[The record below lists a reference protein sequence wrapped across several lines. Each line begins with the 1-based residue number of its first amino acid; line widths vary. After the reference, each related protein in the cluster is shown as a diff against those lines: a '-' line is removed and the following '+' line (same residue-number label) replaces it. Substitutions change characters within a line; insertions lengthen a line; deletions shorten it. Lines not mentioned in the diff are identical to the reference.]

1 MAFAFYDDN
10 GNQIGSI
17 PAGSGNSVNV
27 FGAPFLGAY
36 TNPSSSAQGNGSNEA
51 GQYVIDNSMA
61 FNKAAMDYQHQL
73 NENSAKIDREWNA
86 AEAAKAR
93 EWSAEMSN
101 TAYQRAIADL
111 RKAGLNPLMA
121 LSNGHGEASTPA
133 ASLGSSSAATTGLST
148 PDIKQAAISSFIN
161 SLGTFITS
169 AAKLFR

>member
-1 MAFAFYDDN
+1 MAFAFYDEN
-10 GNQIGSI
+10 GNQIGSV
-17 PAGSGNSVNV
+17 PAGSGGYEVIGFP
-27 FGAPFLGAY
+27 FGSRIVR
-36 TNPSSSAQGNGSNEA
+36 PSSSAQGNVSNEA
-51 GQYVIDNSMA
+51 GQYVIDNSLA
-61 FNKAAMDYQHQL
+61 LNKAAMDYQHQL

-101 TAYQRAIADL
+101 TAYQRAVADL

-133 ASLGSSSAATTGLST
+133 ASLGSSSAASTGLST

-169 AAKLFR
+169 AAKLFGR